1 MTTAHRSEPG
11 QVEYVSIAE
20 AALLYHV
27 SRDYIRDRIVDGT
40 LPAVRSGRRII
51 RISEDDLAR
60 MFRPVQSLRSILR
73 A

>member
-1 MTTAHRSEPG
+1 MTTANRTEPS
-11 QVEYVSIAE
+11 QTEYLSIAE

-51 RISEDDLAR
+51 RISADDLSC
-60 MFRPVQSLRSILR
+60 MFRPVQSLRSILG